1 MPDMTVKRVEEMATT
16 YGGAFVLARASLG
29 VSSFGMQMLDLPPDW
44 AGPEHAHEAMTG
56 ELAAQ
61 ANDGQEEVYIGI
73 EGSAALRADGSE
85 IPIEP
90 GVMVRCGPSQMRQ
103 LITHEHAA
111 RVLVVGAMP
120 GRAYTAPAFTELAT
134 ADV

>member
-1 MPDMTVKRVEEMATT
+1 
-16 YGGAFVLARASLG
+16 
-29 VSSFGMQMLDLPPDW
+29 
-44 AGPEHAHEAMTG
+44 MTG
-56 ELAAQ
+56 SKTRIREYLIDRYRRSSLRPVAAPSAAQ

-73 EGSAALRADGSE
+73 EGSAALRADGRE

-103 LITHEHAA
+103 LVTHEQAA